1 MSESPEVM
9 IRTRTARWERFMR
22 LDGKRAF
29 MHVIA
34 CAEGVPE
41 RPWPTPANR
50 AARVDWAVRA
60 YERRMDELE
69 SIEDDTVPFLEPYTG
84 TEIFASA
91 LGCDVAYPSDN
102 MPFARSLI
110 TDASELDRVRV
121 PELSSSSLA
130 QIFEIADELR
140 RRAGTEA
147 PMRLID
153 VQSPMDI
160 AALVWD
166 KNTFYTALLETPD
179 AVRELASRVKGLLTA
194 FLDLWF
200 ERYGRGYV
208 AHYPQY
214 WMNGGLTLSED
225 EVGCVSPMLFREL
238 FLPEL
243 SELSTR
249 YGGLGMHCCANARHQ
264 WDGFK
269 AIPGL
274 RLLNLNQPRP
284 VCDEAL
290 SFFAGTCA
298 QMPVT
303 EPEWD
308 LEKGPGRFP
317 EGAHVVLTSTVR
329 TRDEALRR
337 AETFHRLFR

>member
-1 MSESPEVM
+1 MGGSTALRIESRRV
-9 IRTRTARWERFMR
+9 RWERFMR

-50 AARVDWAVRA
+50 AARVDWALKA

-69 SIEDDTVPFLEPYTG
+69 CIEDDTVPFLEPYTG
-84 TEIFASA
+84 TEVFAAA

-102 MPFARSLI
+102 MPFARPLI
-110 TDASELDRVRV
+110 TDASEADRVRV
-121 PELSSSSLA
+121 PDLSASPLA
-130 QIFEIADELR
+130 LLFDIADELR
-140 RRAGTEA
+140 RRAGTDA

-166 KNTFYTALLETPD
+166 KNTFYTALLETPE
-179 AVRELASRVKGLLTA
+179 AVQELASRVKQLLTS
-194 FLDLWF
+194 FLDTWF
-200 ERYGRGYV
+200 ARYGRGYV

-214 WMNGGLTLSED
+214 WMDGGLTLSED
-225 EVGCVSPMLFREL
+225 EVGGVSPRIFREL

-243 SELSTR
+243 SELSAR

-264 WDGFK
+264 WEGFRG
-269 AIPGL
+269 IPGL
-274 RLLNLNQPRP
+274 RLLNINQPRP
-284 VCDEAL
+284 ACDEAL
-290 SFFAGTCA
+290 AFFAGTCA
-298 QMPVT
+298 QMPIT

-308 LEKGPGRFP
+308 LEKGPGQFP
-317 EGAHVVLTSTVR
+317 EGAHVVITSTVK
-329 TRDEALRR
+329 THAEALRR
-337 AETFHRLFR
+337 AEAFHRLFR

>member
-1 MSESPEVM
+1 MGESTAKR
-9 IRTRTARWERFMR
+9 IGARTARWERFMR

-29 MHVIA
+29 MHVVD

-50 AARVDWAVRA
+50 AARVDWSVRR
-60 YERRMDELE
+60 YEQRMDALG
-69 SIEDDTVPFLEPYTG
+69 SLEDDTVPFLEPYTG
-84 TEIFASA
+84 TEIFAAA
-91 LGCDVAYPSDN
+91 LGCDVAYPPDN
-102 MPFARSLI
+102 MPFARPLI
-110 TDASELDRVRV
+110 SEASELDRVRV
-121 PELSSSSLA
+121 PALSSSPLA
-130 QIFEIADELR
+130 ELFGIADELR

-166 KNTFYTALLETPD
+166 KNTFYTALLETPE
-179 AVRELASRVKGLLTA
+179 AVRELAGRAKRLLTE

-200 ERYGRGYV
+200 GRYGRGYV

-214 WMNGGLTLSED
+214 WMQGGLTLSED
-225 EVGCVSPMLFREL
+225 EVGSVSPRLFREL

-243 SELSTR
+243 SELSAR
-249 YGGLGMHCCANARHQ
+249 YGGLGVHCCANARHQ
-264 WDGFK
+264 WDGFT

-274 RLLNLNQPRP
+274 RLLNVNQPRP
-284 VCDEAL
+284 VCDAAL
-290 SFFAGTCA
+290 AFFAGTCA

-303 EPEWD
+303 DPEWD
-308 LEKGPGRFP
+308 LERGPGQFP
-317 EGAHVVLTSTVR
+317 EGAHVVLTSTVK
-329 TRDEALRR
+329 THAEALRR
-337 AETFHRLFR
+337 ADTFNRLFR